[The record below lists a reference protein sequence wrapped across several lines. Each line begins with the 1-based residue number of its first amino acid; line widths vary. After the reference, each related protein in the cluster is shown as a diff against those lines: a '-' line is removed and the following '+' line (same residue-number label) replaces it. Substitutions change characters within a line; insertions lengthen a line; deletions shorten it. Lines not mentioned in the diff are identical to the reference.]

1 MHQFGLC
8 SRYETGCLALLL
20 FFFLCIV
27 FFCSAAVICGIFL
40 LLALTCIL
48 LCSRSAATLST
59 ASRTSAPA
67 TAAATSAETFRSAGR
82 NRSIRTGY
90 LLRIFRRRESLSV
103 FIHSSTVFC
112 PASGTVHRIPVR
124 RFASGEKFPI
134 FCIIFRE
141 KIIAIAVNPL
151 PAAKES
157 SRELPRFRT

>member
-8 SRYETGCLALLL
+8 SRYETCCLAILL

-27 FFCSAAVICGIFL
+27 FFCRAAVICGIFL

-67 TAAATSAETFRSAGR
+67 TAAATSAETSRSAGR

-103 FIHSSTVFC
+103 FIHGNAVFC
-112 PASGTVHRIPVR
+112 PASGAVHRIPVR
-124 RFASGEKFPI
+124 CCSTCKKFTR
-134 FCIIFRE
+134 FCIIFRN

-151 PAAKES
+151 PPAKES